1 MRWTQL
7 ALVAALFV
15 VAPLLAHAKDTVVR
29 ATNTLTAG
37 YRIDNENDSE
47 TDDDY
52 RSILNRLNLVAS
64 ENGLSTN
71 LRVDAMYFDNVH
83 PDVDEAFADDARI
96 ERATVGYQMG
106 NWKLRAGDFY
116 QKLGRGI
123 ALMLR
128 KVDEV
133 GLDLALRGGQ
143 LEYVRRN
150 KFKAGLFGGRTNSSN
165 IDAVKQHFLADP
177 EDIMGGGWLVYS
189 GWTNMKVGVHGLYRL
204 NETPILAD
212 EDNDHGIT
220 VGSFV
225 ELPNMGEYGS
235 LYFEVN
241 GQQTTLVEKT
251 ETGMAAYMSMDLFFG
266 DLSVVTEAIY
276 LDEFRQRG
284 SQNQVENISFRYNQP
299 STLDRIDQE
308 NSLGENE
315 FGGRMRAE
323 YAFLD
328 GDLLLY
334 VNGMHKRVDPGDAE
348 VHQTHVYAGTELT
361 YDEGSSRFQGSGGV
375 RKDTQKKTTGETSAQ
390 EPKKDLTHFD
400 FDWLHRVSGP
410 WAIQLANSTEFRT
423 RHDGVDE
430 GEEAELVTRG
440 SLFAGVQV
448 AGLGSLTY
456 EYGFDDTQA
465 SRDDLRH
472 HFHAGILNW
481 YATKSIQ
488 IRATGG
494 TQRGGLKC
502 IAGVCRIFPSFAGGL
517 VEVIGKY
524 DLGG

>member
-1 MRWTQL
+1 MRYSQFVL
-7 ALVAALFV
+7 IAALMLS
-15 VAPLLAHAKDTVVR
+15 APPQASAKDTMVR
-29 ATNTLTAG
+29 ATNTLTTG
-37 YRIDNENDSE
+37 FRIDNENDSE

-52 RSILNRLNLVAS
+52 RSFLNRLNLVAS
-64 ENGLSTN
+64 EGGLSTN

-83 PDVDEAFADDARI
+83 PDVEDAFADDGRI
-96 ERATVGYQMG
+96 ERATVGYQLG
-106 NWKLRAGDFY
+106 KWKLKVGDFY
-116 QKLGRGI
+116 QQLGRGI

-143 LEYVRRN
+143 LEYIERR
-150 KFKAGLFGGRTNSSN
+150 KFKAGLFGGRTNTSN
-165 IDAVKQHFLADP
+165 IDSVKQHFLADP
-177 EDIMGGGWLVYS
+177 EDILGGGWFIYS
-189 GWTNMKVGVHGLYRL
+189 GVSNLKLGIHGLYRL
-204 NETPILAD
+204 NETPILAT

-220 VGSFV
+220 AGGFAEMPSLGDF
-225 ELPNMGEYGS
+225 GS
-235 LYFEVN
+235 LYIEGNV
-241 GQQTTLVEKT
+241 QQNTLVEKT
-251 ETGMAAYMSMDLFFG
+251 ETGLAGYLALDLFFG
-266 DLSVVTEAIY
+266 DLSIVAEGIY

-299 STLDRIDQE
+299 STMDRIDQE

-315 FGGRMRAE
+315 FGGRVRAE
-323 YAFLD
+323 YAFQD
-328 GDLLLY
+328 GDLLFY
-334 VNGMHKRVDPGDAE
+334 VNGMHKRVDPGDSE
-348 VHQTHVYAGTELT
+348 VHQTHLYGGAEFN
-361 YDEGSSRFQGSGGV
+361 YDGASSRFQGSGGV
-375 RKDTQKKTTGETSAQ
+375 REETQKKTVGETTEQ
-390 EPKKDLTHFD
+390 KPKKDLTHFD
-400 FDWLHRVSGP
+400 FDLLHRVSGP
-410 WAIQLANSTEFRT
+410 WAIHLANSTEFRT
-423 RHDGVDE
+423 KHDGVDE

-440 SLFAGVQV
+440 SVFAGIEV

-481 YATKSIQ
+481 YTSKTIQ
-488 IRATGG
+488 VRATAG

-517 VEVIGKY
+517 IELIGKY